1 MRAGGAR
8 LKSGLSDDRK
18 NSFPRKKY
26 WGLRRV
32 ADGEIETRVW
42 SFKGHVDFVSS
53 YVALWTLFISFP
65 KFRQPLCAVFNMPAL
80 MEEKQDGTLSTQGI
94 I

>member
-8 LKSGLSDDRK
+8 PNSGLADDRK
-18 NSFPRKKY
+18 NRVFPEKT

-53 YVALWTLFISFP
+53 YVALQTLYNGLP
-65 KFRQPLCAVFNMPAL
+65 QCKRPHCAMSNTPEP
-80 MEEKQDGTLSTQGI
+80 MEEKQD
-94 I
+94 

>member
-8 LKSGLSDDRK
+8 LNSGLADDRK
-18 NSFPRKKY
+18 NRVFPEKKY

-42 SFKGHVDFVSS
+42 SFKGHIDFCELLCSTLDTFYQSS
-53 YVALWTLFISFP
+53 
-65 KFRQPLCAVFNMPAL
+65 
-80 MEEKQDGTLSTQGI
+80 
-94 I
+94 